1 MACLFGRGF
10 SQAAQTST
18 DGYAL
23 RTKLTFDM
31 VEKLR
36 AIVLEDGAPDS
47 SEDIPQ
53 TVSIV
58 APSGGESYPANTTQ
72 VIEWNA
78 SDNVGVSSVDLD
90 LSINGGATYPTSI
103 AADIPNTGS
112 YAWTLPG
119 ISSTAARVRVTVRDT
134 SYNTATSMSA
144 SDLSIEQLLP
154 VPSRHV
160 DGLSIIPLPNPTVGA
175 ERIEMS
181 IPRAG
186 GQAAQRGYTSCD
198 SRVRI
203 APLSDVSL

>member
-58 APSGGESYPANTTQ
+58 APSDGESYPANTTQ

-103 AADIPNTGS
+103 
-112 YAWTLPG
+112 
-119 ISSTAARVRVTVRDT
+119 TAGHPQHRLIRVDVAGNLLHGRAGARVG
-134 SYNTATSMSA
+134 
-144 SDLSIEQLLP
+144 P
-154 VPSRHV
+154 RHE
-160 DGLSIIPLPNPTVGA
+160 L
-175 ERIEMS
+175 
-181 IPRAG
+181 
-186 GQAAQRGYTSCD
+186 
-198 SRVRI
+198 
-203 APLSDVSL
+203 